1 MEVPRLGD
9 SISSPT
15 SPCETMVKNLSLEA
29 IQLCDREGNKSQDSG
44 IAEMEELPVP
54 QNIKIN
60 NITCDSFKISWDMDP
75 KSKERIT
82 HYFIDLNKKE
92 NKNSNKF
99 KHKIIL
105 HGHKSQNS
113 GIAEMEELPVP
124 QNIKINNI
132 TCDSF
137 KISWDMDPKSKE
149 RITHYFIDLNKKENK
164 NSNKFKH
171 KDVPTK
177 LVAKAV
183 PLPMTVRGH
192 WFLSP
197 RTEYT
202 VAVQTASK
210 QSDGDYAV
218 SEWSEI
224 IEFCTADYSPVHL
237 TQLLEK
243 AEVIAG
249 RMLKFSLFYRNQH
262 KEYFDKARVQQG
274 NKMMPSVKDNSGSHG
289 SPISGKLE
297 GIFFSCNTEFNT
309 GKAPQDSPYGR
320 YRFEVQAEI
329 LFNQKTNLYF
339 GDLYCMY
346 TAYHYVILVLAPSGS
361 PGDEFCKQRLP
372 QLNIAENKFLTC
384 TEEKDG
390 RLVFHHAQDV
400 ILEVIYTDPLDLS
413 LGTVAEISGH
423 QLRSLSTVNA
433 KKDPSCK
440 ICNISVGR

>member
-1 MEVPRLGD
+1 MEVPGLAHNL
-9 SISSPT
+9 SSPL
-15 SPCETMVKNLSLEA
+15 SPCEGMIKDLSLDS
-29 IQLCDREGNKSQDSG
+29 IQLCERDGKSQDGS
-44 IAEMEELPVP
+44 ISEVEELPVP
-54 QNIKIN
+54 QNIKIS
-60 NITCDSFKISWDMDP
+60 NITCDSFKICWDM
-75 KSKERIT
+75 EAR
-82 HYFIDLNKKE
+82 
-92 NKNSNKF
+92 
-99 KHKIIL
+99 
-105 HGHKSQNS
+105 
-113 GIAEMEELPVP
+113 
-124 QNIKINNI
+124 
-132 TCDSF
+132 
-137 KISWDMDPKSKE
+137 SKE

-237 TQLLEK
+237 NQLLEK

-249 RMLKFSLFYRNQH
+249 RMLPFSVFYRNQN
-262 KEYFDKARVQQG
+262 KEYFDHCRAVEENR
-274 NKMMPSVKDNSGSHG
+274 MLPSVKDNSGSHG

-309 GKAPQDSPYGR
+309 GKPPQDSPYGR
-320 YRFEVQAEI
+320 HRFQVQADT
-329 LFNQKTNLYF
+329 LFNPDTNLYF
-339 GDLYCMY
+339 GDFYCMY
-346 TAYHYVILVLAPSGS
+346 TAYHYVILVLAPKGS
-361 PGDEFCKQRLP
+361 RGDDFCKQRLP
-372 QLNIAENKFLTC
+372 ALDITDNRFLTC
-384 TEEKDG
+384 KQSEADDG

-400 ILEVIYTDPLDLS
+400 ILEVIYTEPVDLAV
-413 LGTVAEISGH
+413 GKVAEISGH
-423 QLRSLSTVNA
+423 QLMSLSTVNA

-440 ICNISVGR
+440 TCNISVGR

>member
-1 MEVPRLGD
+1 MEVPRVAR
-9 SISSPT
+9 SVSSPT
-15 SPCETMVKNLSLEA
+15 SPCEDVMKNLSLDA

-54 QNIKIN
+54 QHIKIS
-60 NITCDSFKISWDMDP
+60 NITCDSFKICWDMD
-75 KSKERIT
+75 SRAKERIT

-92 NKNSNKF
+92 NKN
-99 KHKIIL
+99 
-105 HGHKSQNS
+105 
-113 GIAEMEELPVP
+113 A
-124 QNIKINNI
+124 
-132 TCDSF
+132 
-137 KISWDMDPKSKE
+137 
-149 RITHYFIDLNKKENK
+149 
-164 NSNKFKH
+164 NKFKH

-210 QSDGDYAV
+210 QSDRDYAV
-218 SEWSEI
+218 SEWSEVV
-224 IEFCTADYSPVHL
+224 EFCTADYSTVHL

-243 AEVIAG
+243 AEAIAG
-249 RMLKFSLFYRNQH
+249 RMLPFSVFYRNQN
-262 KEYFDKARVQQG
+262 KEYFDHARHAQK
-274 NKMMPSVKDNSGSHG
+274 NKMLPSVKDNSGSHG

-309 GKAPQDSPYGR
+309 GAPPQDSPYGR
-320 YRFEVQAEI
+320 FRFQAPAEA
-329 LFNQKTNLYF
+329 LFNHNTNLYF
-339 GDLYCMY
+339 ADFYCMY
-346 TAYHYVILVLAPSGS
+346 TAYHYVILVLAPRGS

-372 QLNIAENKFLTC
+372 LLDISNNRFLTC
-384 TEEKDG
+384 AEDEEG
-390 RLVFHHAQDV
+390 RLSFHHAQDI
-400 ILEVIYTDPLDLS
+400 ILEVIYTDPVDLS

-423 QLRSLSTVNA
+423 QLMSLSTINA

-440 ICNISVGR
+440 TCNISVGR

>member
-1 MEVPRLGD
+1 MEVPRMGH

-15 SPCETMVKNLSLEA
+15 SPCEDMIKNLSLEA

-54 QNIKIN
+54 QHIKIS
-60 NITCDSFKISWDMDP
+60 NITCDSFKICWDMDA
-75 KSKERIT
+75 R
-82 HYFIDLNKKE
+82 
-92 NKNSNKF
+92 
-99 KHKIIL
+99 
-105 HGHKSQNS
+105 
-113 GIAEMEELPVP
+113 A
-124 QNIKINNI
+124 
-132 TCDSF
+132 
-137 KISWDMDPKSKE
+137 KE

-224 IEFCTADYSPVHL
+224 IEFCTADYSSVHL

-243 AEVIAG
+243 AEAIAG
-249 RMLKFSLFYRNQH
+249 RMLRFSVFYRNQH
-262 KEYFDKARVQQG
+262 KEYFDHVREAQDNR
-274 NKMMPSVKDNSGSHG
+274 MLPAVKDNSGSHG
-289 SPISGKLE
+289 SPISGKLH

-309 GKAPQDSPYGR
+309 GKPAQDSPYGR
-320 YRFEVQAEI
+320 YRFEVSAEE
-329 LFNQKTNLYF
+329 LFNPKTNLYF
-339 GDLYCMY
+339 GDFYCMY
-346 TAYHYVILVLAPSGS
+346 TAYHYVILVIAPEGS
-361 PGDEFCKQRLP
+361 DGDDFCKQRLP
-372 QLNIAENKFLTC
+372 ALDLADNRFLTC
-384 TEEKDG
+384 TEGEDG
-390 RLVFHHAQDV
+390 RLAFHHAQDV
-400 ILEVIYTDPLDLS
+400 ILEIVYTEPVDVAQGHL
-413 LGTVAEISGH
+413 AEISGH
-423 QLRSLSTVNA
+423 QLMSMSTVNA

-440 ICNISVGR
+440 TCNISVGR

>member
-1 MEVPRLGD
+1 MSQLPFGSRGAPGRLLGRYPGWGHFSD
-9 SISSPT
+9 ELSPPPAFPGQDGVLQQCGLGLWT
-15 SPCETMVKNLSLEA
+15 VWGAAASTAASCCLSHLEKESVGPGEQSRA
-29 IQLCDREGNKSQDSG
+29 KQEEQCTRSTHKGNKSQDSG

-54 QNIKIN
+54 HNIKIS
-60 NITCDSFKISWDMDP
+60 NITCDSFKISWDMDS
-75 KSKERIT
+75 KSK
-82 HYFIDLNKKE
+82 D
-92 NKNSNKF
+92 
-99 KHKIIL
+99 
-105 HGHKSQNS
+105 
-113 GIAEMEELPVP
+113 
-124 QNIKINNI
+124 
-132 TCDSF
+132 
-137 KISWDMDPKSKE
+137 

-210 QSDGDYAV
+210 QVDGDYVV

-224 IEFCTADYSPVHL
+224 IEFCTADYSKVHL

-249 RMLKFSLFYRNQH
+249 RMLKLSVFYRNQH
-262 KEYFDKARVQQG
+262 KEYFDYTREHHG
-274 NKMMPSVKDNSGSHG
+274 NAMQPSVKDNSGSHG

-309 GKAPQDSPYGR
+309 GKPPQDSPYGR
-320 YRFEVQAEI
+320 YRYEIAAEK
-329 LFNQKTNLYF
+329 LFNPNTNLYF
-339 GDLYCMY
+339 GDFYCMY
-346 TAYHYVILVLAPSGS
+346 TAYHYVILVIAPVGS

-372 QLNIAENKFLTC
+372 QLNIKDNKFLTC
-384 TEEKDG
+384 NEEDG
-390 RLVFHHAQDV
+390 VMVYHHAQDV
-400 ILEVIYTDPLDLS
+400 ILEVIYTDPVDLS
-413 LGTVAEISGH
+413 LGTVAEITGH
-423 QLRSLSTVNA
+423 QLMSLSTANA

-440 ICNISVGR
+440 TCNISVGR

>member
-1 MEVPRLGD
+1 
-9 SISSPT
+9 
-15 SPCETMVKNLSLEA
+15 
-29 IQLCDREGNKSQDSG
+29 NKSQNSG
-44 IAEMEELPVP
+44 IARMEELPVP

-60 NITCDSFKISWDMDP
+60 NITCDSFKITWDMD
-75 KSKERIT
+75 SK
-82 HYFIDLNKKE
+82 
-92 NKNSNKF
+92 
-99 KHKIIL
+99 
-105 HGHKSQNS
+105 
-113 GIAEMEELPVP
+113 A
-124 QNIKINNI
+124 
-132 TCDSF
+132 
-137 KISWDMDPKSKE
+137 KE

-224 IEFCTADYSPVHL
+224 IEFCTADYSSVHL

-249 RMLKFSLFYRNQH
+249 RMLKFSVFYRNQN
-262 KEYFDKARVQQG
+262 KEYFDRAREVHG
-274 NKMMPSVKDNSGSHG
+274 NKMLPTVKDKSGSHG

-309 GKAPQDSPYGR
+309 GKPPQDSPYGR
-320 YRFEVQAEI
+320 HRFEVPAEV
-329 LFNQKTNLYF
+329 LFNQKSNLYF
-339 GDLYCMY
+339 GDFYCMY
-346 TAYHYVILVLAPSGS
+346 TAYHYVILVLAPADS

-372 QLNIAENKFLTC
+372 ALDITSNKFLTC
-384 TEEKDG
+384 TEEEG
-390 RLVFHHAQDV
+390 GQLVFHHAQDV
-400 ILEVIYTDPLDLS
+400 ILEVIYTDPVDLA
-413 LGTVAEISGH
+413 LGTVSEISGH
-423 QLRSLSTVNA
+423 QLMSLSTFNA

-440 ICNISVGR
+440 TCNISVGR